1 MQLGLVGIARSYST
15 CLWTRETGRTSI
27 SQLYQMSDRG
37 QLEKAEARMLV
48 PSYFA
53 TVALL
58 GRPKANVWLTK
69 QIAMIEK
76 HYGKGFDARCR
87 GYMREIVETELCV
100 EQQG

>member
-1 MQLGLVGIARSYST
+1 
-15 CLWTRETGRTSI
+15 
-27 SQLYQMSDRG
+27 MSDRE

-58 GRPKANVWLTK
+58 GKPRANVWLTK
-69 QIAMIEK
+69 QIAHLEP

-87 GYMREIVETELCV
+87 CYMREITETELCV

>member
-1 MQLGLVGIARSYST
+1 
-15 CLWTRETGRTSI
+15 
-27 SQLYQMSDRG
+27 MSDRA
-37 QLEKAEARMLV
+37 QLEKAEARILV

-58 GRPKANVWLTK
+58 GRPKANAWLAN
-69 QIAMIEK
+69 QIARIEK

-87 GYMREIVETELCV
+87 GYMREIVEIELCE

>member
-1 MQLGLVGIARSYST
+1 
-15 CLWTRETGRTSI
+15 
-27 SQLYQMSDRG
+27 MSDRE

-58 GRPKANVWLTK
+58 SKPKANVWLTK
-69 QIAMIEK
+69 QIALREK

-87 GYMREIVETELCV
+87 GYMREIVEIELCE

>member
-1 MQLGLVGIARSYST
+1 
-15 CLWTRETGRTSI
+15 
-27 SQLYQMSDRG
+27 MSDRA

-58 GRPKANVWLTK
+58 GKPRANVWLTK
-69 QIAMIEK
+69 QIAYLEP

-87 GYMREIVETELCV
+87 KFMREITETELCDTPQ
-100 EQQG
+100 E

>member
-1 MQLGLVGIARSYST
+1 MQLVLVGIARSYST
-15 CLWTRETGRTSI
+15 CLWTRETGRASI
-27 SQLYQMSDRG
+27 SQLYQMSDRA

-69 QIAMIEK
+69 QISYLEP

-87 GYMREIVETELCV
+87 KFMREITENELCV